1 MQQKQL
7 TVRNTVVIDNK
18 KAQSNL
24 QLKIRYVHSIIGLL
38 EIFVTAKHK
47 ELKQIGSFYC
57 LNGKVDLS
65 TFEAINTL
73 DEWETK
79 YNK

>member
-1 MQQKQL
+1 ME
-7 TVRNTVVIDNK
+7 NT
-18 KAQSNL
+18 SNSTF
-24 QLKIRYVHSIIGLL
+24 SIYINMFLYAA
-38 EIFVTAKHK
+38 AKHK
-47 ELKQIGSFYC
+47 ELKQIGSFHC

-79 YNK
+79 YNKWVGYQV

>member
-1 MQQKQL
+1 M
-7 TVRNTVVIDNK
+7 VVGYNK
-18 KAQSNL
+18 ILYNLYYYFVSNA
-24 QLKIRYVHSIIGLL
+24 
-38 EIFVTAKHK
+38 TAKHK
-47 ELKQIGSFYC
+47 ELKQIGSFHC

>member
-1 MQQKQL
+1 MKRSNVFQIFPL
-7 TVRNTVVIDNK
+7 CCYNNCTTVLIFEKITYSVI
-18 KAQSNL
+18 A
-24 QLKIRYVHSIIGLL
+24 
-38 EIFVTAKHK
+38 AKYK
-47 ELKQIGSFYC
+47 ELKQVGSFYC

-79 YNK
+79 YNA